1 MEISSLENVLSELKF
16 FSQDPEERI
25 QRVMRGLD
33 TLGKAEQAILR
44 MCYMRV
50 KPLLVVFYG
59 RGAAKSTFFGHSSDS
74 FISTL
79 KSMRVHG
86 LISQGF

>member
-1 MEISSLENVLSELKF
+1 MSSLEYVWSELKF
-16 FSQDPEERI
+16 FSQAPEERI

-59 RGAAKSTFFGHSSDS
+59 RGGGQKYIFWP
-74 FISTL
+74 
-79 KSMRVHG
+79 
-86 LISQGF
+86 